1 MNDKKSPGHD
11 GVQLDELIFTLS
23 WEDPALDVEALPVS
37 SNTRIATVASGGC
50 NALTFLL
57 HDPQFVYAFDYNLT
71 QVWTLQLKV
80 AAFRTLEHD
89 AVLELFGVRQSDR
102 RRVLVETAVKE
113 LAPGARQYWLGRD
126 DLVQNGLLGLGRY
139 ERFVRAFRTL
149 LRLIQG
155 RGRIETL
162 FDERDQ
168 PARVEFFENTWNSWA
183 WRLLFKAFFN
193 KTVLSRRGLSPEYF
207 TFDDGSTSFAD
218 SFAGRTRHA
227 LTELSVRDN
236 PFLAQYTRGAYLDEE
251 HLPDYLREENFDLL
265 RTRLDRLVV
274 EQNDVRSL
282 VECYGPSAFDGICL
296 SNVFELMS
304 EAETQDVL
312 QKLAPCL
319 VPGGRMTL
327 RNLMIPRAVQGD
339 LASQLVLDEP
349 LSRALL
355 LKDRSFVYRS
365 FQVYT
370 YQPDEFEPASR
381 KVANA

>member
-1 MNDKKSPGHD
+1 MNDTKTPGHD

-23 WEDPALDVEALPVS
+23 WEDPALDVEALRVN
-37 SNTRIATVASGGC
+37 SNTRIATVASGWC

-57 HDPQFVYAFDYNLT
+57 HDPAFVYAFYYNLT
-71 QVWTLQLKV
+71 HVWTLQLKA
-80 AAFRTLEHD
+80 AAFRTLDHA
-89 AVLELFGVRQSDR
+89 AVLELFGVRESNR
-102 RRVLVETAVKE
+102 RRTLVETAVQE
-113 LAPGARQYWLGRD
+113 LSPEARQYWLGRE
-126 DLVQNGLLGLGRY
+126 DLVQQGLLGLGRY

-155 RGRIETL
+155 RRRIEAL

-168 PARVEFFENTWNSWA
+168 QARVEFFENKWNSWA

-193 KTVLSRRGLSPEYF
+193 KAVLSRRGLSPEYF

-218 SFAGRTRHA
+218 SFARRTRHA

-251 HLPDYLREENFDLL
+251 HLPDYLRKENFDLL
-265 RTRLDRLVV
+265 RSRLDRLVL

-282 VECYGPSAFDGICL
+282 VERFGPSAFDGICL

-304 EAETQDVL
+304 EAETQDIL
-312 QKLAPCL
+312 QKLASCL

-327 RNLMIPRAVQGD
+327 RNLMIPRAVEGE
-339 LASQLVLDEP
+339 LARQLVRDEP

-355 LKDRSFVYRS
+355 FKDRSFVYRS

-370 YQPDEFEPASR
+370 YRPDEADQASR

>member
-1 MNDKKSPGHD
+1 MNDTNTTGHD
-11 GVQLDELIFTLS
+11 GVQLDELLFTMS
-23 WEDPALDVEALPVS
+23 WEDPALDVDALRVGP
-37 SNTRIATVASGGC
+37 NMRIATVASGGC

-57 HDPQFVYAFDYNLT
+57 HDPELVYAFDYNLT
-71 QVWTLQLKV
+71 QVWTLKLKV
-80 AAFRTLEHD
+80 AAFRALDH
-89 AVLELFGVRQSDR
+89 AAMLELFGVRPSDR
-102 RRVLVETAVKE
+102 RRMLVEATVQE
-113 LAPGARQYWLGRD
+113 LAPDARQYWLSRE
-126 DLVQNGLLGLGRY
+126 DLVEQGLLGLGRY
-139 ERFVRAFRTL
+139 ERFVRAFRKL

-155 RGRIETL
+155 RRRIESL
-162 FDERDQ
+162 FDVRDQ
-168 PARVEFFENTWNSWA
+168 QERVEFFEGTWNSRA

-218 SFAGRTRHA
+218 SFARRTRHA
-227 LTELSVRDN
+227 LTELPVRDN

-274 EQNDVRSL
+274 EQNDVRNL
-282 VECYGPSAFDGICL
+282 VDRYGPSTFDAICL

-304 EAETQDVL
+304 ESETQEVL

-327 RNLMIPRAVQGD
+327 RNLMIPRSVQGD

-365 FQVYT
+365 LQVYT
-370 YQPDEFEPASR
+370 YQPNEIGQLSR

>member
-1 MNDKKSPGHD
+1 MNDTKTPGHD

-23 WEDPALDVEALPVS
+23 WEDPALDVEALRVG

-57 HDPQFVYAFDYNLT
+57 HDPAFVYAFDYNLT
-71 QVWTLQLKV
+71 QVWTLQLKA
-80 AAFRTLEHD
+80 AAFRTLDHA
-89 AVLELFGVRQSDR
+89 AVLELFGVRESNR
-102 RRVLVETAVKE
+102 RRTLVETAVQE
-113 LAPGARQYWLGRD
+113 LSPEARQYWLGRE
-126 DLVQNGLLGLGRY
+126 DLVQQGLLGLGRY

-155 RGRIETL
+155 RRRIEVL
-162 FDERDQ
+162 FDERNQ
-168 PARVEFFENTWNSWA
+168 QARVEFFENKWNNWA

-218 SFAGRTRHA
+218 SFARRTRHA

-236 PFLAQYTRGAYLDEE
+236 SFLAQYTRGAYLDEE

-265 RTRLDRLVV
+265 RSRLDRLVL

-282 VECYGPSAFDGICL
+282 VERFGPSAFDGICL

-327 RNLMIPRAVQGD
+327 RNLMIPRAVKGE
-339 LASQLVLDEP
+339 LARQLVRDEP

-355 LKDRSFVYRS
+355 FKDRSFVYRS

-370 YQPDEFEPASR
+370 YRPDEADRESR

>member
-1 MNDKKSPGHD
+1 MNDTKTPGHD

-23 WEDPALDVEALPVS
+23 WEDPALDVEALRVS
-37 SNTRIATVASGGC
+37 SNARIATVASGGC

-57 HDPQFVYAFDYNLT
+57 LDPAFVYAFDYNLT
-71 QVWTLQLKV
+71 QVWTLQLKA
-80 AAFRTLEHD
+80 AAFRTLDHA
-89 AVLELFGVRQSDR
+89 AVLELFGVRESNR
-102 RRVLVETAVKE
+102 RRTLVETAVQE
-113 LAPGARQYWLGRD
+113 LSPEARQYWLGRE
-126 DLVQNGLLGLGRY
+126 DLVQQGLLGLGRY

-155 RGRIETL
+155 RRRIEAL

-168 PARVEFFENTWNSWA
+168 QARVEFFENKWNSRA

-193 KTVLSRRGLSPEYF
+193 KAVLSRRGLSPEYF

-218 SFAGRTRHA
+218 SFARRTRHA

-265 RTRLDRLVV
+265 RSRLDRLVL

-282 VECYGPSAFDGICL
+282 VERFGPSAFDGICL

-304 EAETQDVL
+304 EAETQDIL
-312 QKLAPCL
+312 QKLASCL

-327 RNLMIPRAVQGD
+327 RNLMIPRAVEGE
-339 LASQLVLDEP
+339 LARQLVRDEP

-355 LKDRSFVYRS
+355 FKDRSFVYRS

-370 YQPDEFEPASR
+370 YRPDEADQASR